1 MNFPT
6 TSTLTR
12 WTEPALYVVTIILLI
27 AGAST
32 MRTDIYNSKNLLL
45 TAGVLGLLGWAYHLK
60 DESVVRSMIGY

>member
-1 MNFPT
+1 
-6 TSTLTR
+6 
-12 WTEPALYVVTIILLI
+12 
-27 AGAST
+27 